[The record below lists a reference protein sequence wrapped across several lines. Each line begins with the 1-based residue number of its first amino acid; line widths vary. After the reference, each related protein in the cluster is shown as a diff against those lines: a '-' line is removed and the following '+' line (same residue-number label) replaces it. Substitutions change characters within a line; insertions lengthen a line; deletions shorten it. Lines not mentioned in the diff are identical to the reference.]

1 MKLDAA
7 NEQKTLGV
15 YRSKNRRLRMTDRV
29 SLLIICVTIVFVVS
43 ITADCIKSRINAKK
57 EEKELEF
64 DLELRRHSVP
74 CQTENSSTVKGV
86 IVRSKEWM
94 EDE

>member
-1 MKLDAA
+1 
-7 NEQKTLGV
+7 
-15 YRSKNRRLRMTDRV
+15 MTDHI
-29 SLLIICVTIVFVVS
+29 SLLIVCMTIVFVVS
-43 ITADCIKSRINAKK
+43 ITADCIKSRIKAKK

>member
-1 MKLDAA
+1 
-7 NEQKTLGV
+7 
-15 YRSKNRRLRMTDRV
+15 MTDRV

-43 ITADCIKSRINAKK
+43 IITDCIKSRIKAKK

-64 DLELRRHSVP
+64 DLELRRHSAP
-74 CQTENSSTVKGV
+74 CPAGNGGAIKGV
-86 IVRSKEWM
+86 IVGSKEWI